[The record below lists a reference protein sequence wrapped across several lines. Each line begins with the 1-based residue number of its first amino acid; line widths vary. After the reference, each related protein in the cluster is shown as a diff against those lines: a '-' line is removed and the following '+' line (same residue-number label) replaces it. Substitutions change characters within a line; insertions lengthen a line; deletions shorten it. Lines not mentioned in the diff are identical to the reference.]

1 MFLLVQKYFVTQSL
15 KQFLVLFTLA
25 HFLMAPFL
33 VFMFCVVVAPKLES
47 SSHAMLTIGMFGTA
61 SVTAGGKL
69 TSGTSCGVLE
79 EGWSDRTHH
88 RRRYVTIWKCMYVH
102 MTVS

>member
-33 VFMFCVVVAPKLES
+33 VFMFFVVVAPKLE

-61 SVTAGGKL
+61 SVTAGKADLG
-69 TSGTSCGVLE
+69 
-79 EGWSDRTHH
+79 H
-88 RRRYVTIWKCMYVH
+88 
-102 MTVS
+102 